1 MLAPHSLYG
10 SELCGHTE
18 LKKTLGSDV
27 SRFPVPR
34 VEEGTPERDWVQYLR
49 GLTSSL
55 CHVAHIGL

>member
-18 LKKTLGSDV
+18 LKKTLGSEV

-34 VEEGTPERDWVQYLR
+34 VEKGNPERDWVQYLN
-49 GLTSSL
+49 SSIL
-55 CHVAHIGL
+55 CHVVYGL